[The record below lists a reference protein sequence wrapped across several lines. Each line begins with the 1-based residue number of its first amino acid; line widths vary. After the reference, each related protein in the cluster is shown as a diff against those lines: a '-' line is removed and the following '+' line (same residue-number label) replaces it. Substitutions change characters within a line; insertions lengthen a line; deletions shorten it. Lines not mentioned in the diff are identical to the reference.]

1 MNAPAKLFTLDP
13 PAEPHRLSLDDYE
26 RMADAGILTRE
37 SHVELIE
44 GMIVDM
50 APIGSRHA
58 GVVDQILRLIA
69 GQLTS
74 AMLRVQNPVRLGK
87 YSEPEPDIAILKP
100 RKDYYK
106 KSHPQ
111 ADDVLLIIEVADTS
125 IEYDRK
131 IKIPLYAEHGV
142 SEVWLVD
149 LNLEQIEI
157 YLEPSKDGFRKI
169 LRPQVDI
176 ALTPTLVPEMA
187 LVSQTL
193 FAD

>member
-44 GMIVDM
+44 GVIVDM

-69 GQLTS
+69 GQPAS
-74 AMLRVQNPVRLGK
+74 AVLRVQNPIRLGN
-87 YSEPEPDIAILKP
+87 YSEPEPDIVLLKP

-125 IEYDRK
+125 IDYDRK

-142 SEVWLVD
+142 PATIVEL
-149 LNLEQIEI
+149 
-157 YLEPSKDGFRKI
+157 
-169 LRPQVDI
+169 
-176 ALTPTLVPEMA
+176 
-187 LVSQTL
+187 
-193 FAD
+193 

>member
-26 RMADAGILTRE
+26 RMADAGILTGE

-44 GMIVDM
+44 GVIVDM

-74 AMLRVQNPVRLGK
+74 AVLRVQNPVRLGG
-87 YSEPEPDIAILKP
+87 YSEPEPDIALLKP
-100 RKDYYK
+100 RKDFYK
-106 KSHPQ
+106 KSHPH

-125 IEYDRK
+125 IDYDRK

-142 SEVWLVD
+142 PEVWLVD
-149 LNLEQIEI
+149 LTLGQIEI

-169 LRPQVDI
+169 LRPPADI
-176 ALTPTLVPEMA
+176 ALSPTLVPEMT
-187 LVSQTL
+187 LVSQAL

>member
-44 GMIVDM
+44 GVIVDV

-58 GVVDQILRLIA
+58 GVVDQILHLIA
-69 GQLTS
+69 DQLAS
-74 AMLRVQNPVRLGK
+74 AVLRVQNPIRLGN
-87 YSEPEPDIAILKP
+87 YSEPEPDIVLLKP

-125 IEYDRK
+125 IDYDRK

-142 SEVWLVD
+142 PEVWLID
-149 LNLEQIEI
+149 LNLGQIEI
-157 YLEPSKDGFRKI
+157 YLEPSNDGFRKI
-169 LRPQVDI
+169 LRPQADI
-176 ALTPTLVPEMA
+176 ALSPTLVPEIA
-187 LVSQTL
+187 LVSQAL
-193 FAD
+193 FTD

>member
-44 GMIVDM
+44 GVIVDV

-58 GVVDQILRLIA
+58 GVVDQILRLVA

-74 AMLRVQNPVRLGK
+74 AILRVQNPIRLGN
-87 YSEPEPDIAILKP
+87 YSEPEPDIALLKP
-100 RKDYYK
+100 RNDFYK

-111 ADDVLLIIEVADTS
+111 SADILLIIEVADSS
-125 IEYDRK
+125 IDYDRK

-142 SEVWLVD
+142 PEVWLID
-149 LNLEQIEI
+149 LNLKQIEI
-157 YLEPSKDGFRKI
+157 YLEPSQDGFRK
-169 LRPQVDI
+169 LLKP
-176 ALTPTLVPEMA
+176 ALESVLSPSLAPEITLIP
-187 LVSQTL
+187 QTL
-193 FAD
+193 FLE